1 MERAYAAGV
10 IVLVGFMGAGKSS
23 VGGLLAQRLGLP
35 FLDSDDAVE
44 QRAGRAIRD
53 IFAADGEAAFRALE
67 RETIADLLRGPD
79 VVLALGGGAVEDAA
93 TREALRGHDVV
104 YLEVD
109 LDVALQRVGGDAE
122 RPVLRDPQLAARYR
136 ARVPDYADVATIAV
150 PTAGRSVADVADE
163 VLARLAAAS

>member
-1 MERAYAAGV
+1 M

-23 VGGLLAQRLGLP
+23 VGRLLAQRLGLP
-35 FLDSDDAVE
+35 FVDSDDAVE
-44 QRAGRAIRD
+44 QRTGRAIRD
-53 IFAADGEAAFRALE
+53 VFATDGEAAFRALE
-67 RETIADLLRGPD
+67 RETIADLLGGPD

-109 LDVALQRVGGDAE
+109 LEEALQRVGGDAE

-136 ARVPDYADVATIAV
+136 TRVPDYAGVATLVV
-150 PTAGRSVADVADE
+150 PTTGRDVEAVAGE
-163 VLARLAAAS
+163 VLTGLAAAS